1 MREKLINAIY
11 DMARDEFETAD
22 DVFQLALK
30 TDEQLLDD
38 LIHLTEFFRDREW
51 NYKTNK
57 QRSLMDINVSWP
69 GITNWLVR

>member
-38 LIHLTEFFRDREW
+38 LIHLTEFFRDRE
-51 NYKTNK
+51 
-57 QRSLMDINVSWP
+57 
-69 GITNWLVR
+69 

>member
-22 DVFQLALK
+22 DVLKLALK

-38 LIHLTEFFRDREW
+38 LINIAEYFRDRD
-51 NYKTNK
+51 N
-57 QRSLMDINVSWP
+57 
-69 GITNWLVR
+69 